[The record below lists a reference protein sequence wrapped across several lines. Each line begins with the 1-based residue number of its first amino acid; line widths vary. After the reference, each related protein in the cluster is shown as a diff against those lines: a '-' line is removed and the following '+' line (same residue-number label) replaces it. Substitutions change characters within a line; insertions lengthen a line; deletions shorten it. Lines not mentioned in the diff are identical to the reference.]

1 MWPFIFRVHLEFSS
15 LSCQTSE
22 SFLLKLRP
30 ATHLDNA
37 LLHSSKAS
45 SKVGMLKSNIQGS
58 HKNPSKSAT
67 SRSPPFSTKL
77 PNSAFHYW
85 YPDLYS
91 QFHPLLPQLQPQCY
105 LCCSLFQYPPDHS
118 WYPHCALT
126 LPHQQF
132 QREGTETPPY
142 CLNCPEKLC
151 QNWELHT
158 PEPNPTSSQLW
169 PGHPC
174 CYPST
179 CCSTQDARWENW
191 CLSASE
197 ELKICLLPLTQT
209 HRCQHTECGS
219 RKLWSGVI
227 SLPSLP
233 TVLHHLGPLACT
245 ITSFAKDKG
254 KSYIL
259 CQDEKVPSLTNYTF
273 YRNSNKVFWA
283 QYWLSLP
290 PVIYKN
296 ASYNSVDE

>member
-1 MWPFIFRVHLEFSS
+1 M
-15 LSCQTSE
+15 
-22 SFLLKLRP
+22 
-30 ATHLDNA
+30 
-37 LLHSSKAS
+37 
-45 SKVGMLKSNIQGS
+45 
-58 HKNPSKSAT
+58 
-67 SRSPPFSTKL
+67 PFSTALRQALKWECSSQIFRAATKTP
-77 PNSAFHYW
+77 PNLQHQAALLLAQNFPTQPSTTDTLIYIPNFTHSYHSSSPSVISAVPYF
-85 YPDLYS
+85 S
-91 QFHPLLPQLQPQCY
+91 ILLIKVGIPTVLWPC
-105 LCCSLFQYPPDHS
+105 H
-118 WYPHCALT
+118 T
-126 LPHQQF
+126 NQF
-132 QREGTETPPY
+132 QREGTETAPY

-227 SLPSLP
+227 SFPSLP
-233 TVLHHLGPLACT
+233 VVLHHLGPLACT

-259 CQDEKVPSLTNYTF
+259 RQDEKVPSLTNYTF